1 MLHSIYS
8 YAKCV
13 REKWISMRPLGP
25 GTAGRKGRSASR
37 SVASLFAVWF
47 TMIASIIYQMPALA
61 GAAQAMP
68 MSASAVV
75 SDIVAPCNNMGQAES
90 TGIARTSAMPD
101 ALMPC
106 CDMSPL
112 DSGEVSDHS
121 CPLMGGCF
129 SMCASITPK
138 VAGFRV
144 TERLTERLGLVDD
157 VGIRHSVPPLQR
169 PPKYL

>member
-8 YAKCV
+8 CAKCV

-90 TGIARTSAMPD
+90 TSI
-101 ALMPC
+101 
-106 CDMSPL
+106 

-144 TERLTERLGLVDD
+144 TERLTERLGLIDD
-157 VGIRHSVPPLQR
+157 VGIRHSVRPLQR